1 MKSNDRQRPSGAAT
15 AVIVILVL
23 LIAAIIAA
31 IAYLL
36 WSDRDGDNVPLP
48 ESGSSVPQLEE
59 ESSSSEAA
67 GIILDLKPDPLAQDG
82 LVPEEEWPEKNEE
95 GKFDFSINRTPYFET
110 PESKGSLMIGNPPQ
124 NNYLMAVE
132 IWLEDGVTLVYQSG
146 TLKPNQCITDAPL
159 SKTLE
164 KGIYQAVACFTAIDP
179 ETMENLGTLETA
191 ITLQVGER
199 IPS

>member
-15 AVIVILVL
+15 AVIVILIL

-95 GKFDFSINRTPYFET
+95 GKFDFFDQPHA
-110 PESKGSLMIGNPPQ
+110 L
-124 NNYLMAVE
+124 L
-132 IWLEDGVTLVYQSG
+132 
-146 TLKPNQCITDAPL
+146 
-159 SKTLE
+159 
-164 KGIYQAVACFTAIDP
+164 
-179 ETMENLGTLETA
+179 
-191 ITLQVGER
+191 
-199 IPS
+199 

>member
-1 MKSNDRQRPSGAAT
+1 MRSNNRQRSSGAAT

-36 WSDRDGDNVPLP
+36 LSDRFGGNVPLP
-48 ESGSSVPQLEE
+48 GSGSSVPQLEE
-59 ESSSSEAA
+59 SSSSGAA
-67 GIILDLKPDPLAQDG
+67 GIILDLEPDPLAQDG

-164 KGIYQAVACFTAIDP
+164 KGIYRAVACFTAIDP